1 MSDFEQ
7 RVNKTKDLMEEY
19 IQLHTDSIKH
29 EHGEESTFLHNGKM
43 SPHYKLGLLEG
54 NLEYILINSD
64 AERERFEELVKYQ
77 RGKKEQR
84 EKAEERL
91 YVEN

>member
-19 IQLHTDSIKH
+19 IQLHTESIKH
-29 EHGEESTFLHNGKM
+29 EHGEESMFLQDGKM
-43 SPHYKLGLLEG
+43 SPNYKLGLLEG

-77 RGKKEQR
+77 RQKKEQR
-84 EKAEERL
+84 AEAEERL
-91 YVEN
+91 YA

>member
-19 IQLHTDSIKH
+19 IQLHTESIKH
-29 EHGEESTFLHNGKM
+29 EHGEDSYMLKDGKM
-43 SPHYKLGLLEG
+43 SPHYRLGLVEA

-77 RGKKEQR
+77 RQKKEQR
-84 EKAEERL
+84 AEAEERL
-91 YVEN
+91 YA